1 MRLTLTR
8 YSWFFLLCWSFLLS
22 HYVLLGV
29 KIYEVDFPIGKEQG
43 IDPSS
48 SISADTL
55 QRILVGV
62 EKGNRE
68 NIYFYGLLKLYGI
81 SMNKDI
87 HGAAQQFLRASKLGH
102 KDATTAYGSLHL
114 GSFGSPNYMEAMKY
128 FREGVTLGD
137 MVSVQR
143 YFFLQSFL
151 TKSMLECALV
161 TWIVSSNCC
170 FPHILFIA

>member
-1 MRLTLTR
+1 MFWHR
-8 YSWFFLLCWSFLLS
+8 YTWFVLLCWSFLS

-29 KIYEVDFPIGKEQG
+29 KINEVDFPIGKEQG

-62 EKGNRE
+62 EKGNKE

-114 GSFGSPNYMEAMKY
+114 GSLGHPNYMEAMKY
-128 FREGVTLGD
+128 FREGVALGD
-137 MVSVQR
+137 MVSILKS
-143 YFFLQSFL
+143 FLQSCL
-151 TKSMLECALV
+151 TIYKLECTLA
-161 TWIVSSNCC
+161 TWIVS
-170 FPHILFIA
+170 